1 MANLD
6 ITQQNSL
13 SLEDI
18 SSDTQKHLLA
28 FDDTITYKLTLN
40 KDAQKILNKA
50 GVLVG
55 IDGEGSC
62 SEVFNDYKNNKAIG
76 NYSHVEGKGTIATA
90 DCSHVQGQYNIKDE
104 SKNYLH
110 IIGNGTGIE
119 PSERSNAH
127 TVDWD
132 GNAWYAGKMVT
143 EGNVISAGDV
153 IGKNASL
160 DSLKAMFDATG
171 SGRRRPVVRFGTSAP
186 SSSTSGEIGD
196 IYCYIIP

>member
-6 ITQQNSL
+6 ITQQNLL

-18 SSDTQKHLLA
+18 SSDNQKHLLA
-28 FDDTITYKLTLN
+28 FDDTMTYKLTLN
-40 KDAQKILNKA
+40 ENTQKILNKA
-50 GVLVG
+50 GLLIG
-55 IDGEGSC
+55 MDGEASF
-62 SEVFNDYKNNKAIG
+62 SEVFNDYENNIAKGA
-76 NYSHVEGKGTIATA
+76 YSHVEGKGTISTR
-90 DCSHVQGQYNIKDE
+90 DCSHVQGQYNIEDRDY
-104 SKNYLH
+104 NYLH
-110 IIGNGTGIE
+110 IIGNGTGSE
-119 PSERSNAH
+119 PSKRSNAH

-132 GNAWYAGKMVT
+132 GNAWYAGEMAT
-143 EGNVISAGDV
+143 EGNIISAGNV
-153 IGKNASL
+153 IGKNTSL